1 MKRTAIIIVSLF
13 LTIGSFAQI
22 GKKVYINLNKRDF
35 TTSFNIRK
43 VKGYYN
49 TMQLNLLMGESRSAE
64 RIINYYPEYYSSS
77 ILPVYSY
84 PDTRDK
90 LTLSPSV
97 TMTNGYMFNKHWA
110 AGAGVGFEIF
120 DHFLFPLFGEL
131 RYTLWNGKISP
142 FLTMKGGYAFGNFK
156 LKHYD
161 HLTLNWVPYHI
172 RDFGLRH
179 YGGWMLHPEIGV
191 KVPLDENN
199 DLLLT
204 ASYLYQKTKSVAR
217 KDYDKGQFD
226 EWEHKEEL
234 NRLSLGVA
242 IMFR

>member
-13 LTIGSFAQI
+13 LTMGSFAQI
-22 GKKVYINLNKRDF
+22 SKKGYINLNKKGI
-35 TTSFNIRK
+35 TTSFNNRK
-43 VKGYYN
+43 QKGYYN
-49 TMQLNLLMGESRSAE
+49 TMQVNLLMGKSQSAE
-64 RIINYYPEYYSSS
+64 RIVNYYPYTSSS
-77 ILPVYSY
+77 SFSSVYSY

-90 LTLSPSV
+90 LIISPSV

-120 DHFLFPLFGEL
+120 DHFLFPLFAEL

-142 FLTMKGGYAFGNFK
+142 FMTMKGGYAFGNFK
-156 LKHYD
+156 LKQYD
-161 HLTLNWVPYHI
+161 HLYLNWVPYHI

-179 YGGWMLHPEIGV
+179 YGGWMLHPEIGI

-204 ASYLYQKTKSVAR
+204 AAFRVQKTKSVAR
-217 KDYDKGQFD
+217 KDYDKDQFD
-226 EWEHKEEL
+226 EWDHKGEF
-234 NRLSLGVA
+234 NRISLGVA